1 MSYRFLKKKDYLKQ
15 SIECENVMTADFL
28 RLLFS
33 VKRCRTVFFAPL
45 LEKPTEKC
53 YNYKDLSAVIFSL
66 SIGNK
71 RVEP

>member
-15 SIECENVMTADFL
+15 SVECENVMTADFL
-28 RLLFS
+28 RLL
-33 VKRCRTVFFAPL
+33 FFAPL

>member
-1 MSYRFLKKKDYLKQ
+1 MQ
-15 SIECENVMTADFL
+15 EVTAELL
-28 RLLFS
+28 RLLFFGS
-33 VKRCRTVFFAPL
+33 L

-71 RVEP
+71 RVKP